1 MQRWIEDLEDNEW
14 GYIRTKTPFMAKK
27 DLYEISGHWQHYRDG
42 MFVIGDPE
50 DPEVMAL
57 RPMTCPFQYFVYKS
71 SPKSYRDLPK
81 RYSETSTLFRNE
93 DSGEMHGLTRVRQ
106 FTISEGHLIVRP
118 DQMVEEFKKCLA
130 LAKYCLTTLGLQ
142 DDVTYHLSKWDPAN
156 TKKYIGTAAEW
167 EDSQQHI
174 RDILNE
180 LGIPFV
186 EDDDEAAFYGPKVDI
201 NAKNVY
207 GKEDTMI
214 TVQWDALL
222 APRYDMFYIDQNGN
236 KVRPNVIHRTSIGC
250 YERTLAWLIEKY
262 EGALPTWL
270 MPEQVRVLPIS
281 EKFMNY
287 ANAVNAELVKAG
299 VRSSVDERAEKI
311 GYKLRDLRLQRIPY
325 ALIVGQKEQDENVV
339 SVWNRKAGD
348 KGATKLADFIAE
360 IKEDIDTKALS
371 PRA

>member
-1 MQRWIEDLEDNEW
+1 MGPR
-14 GYIRTKTPFMAKK
+14 
-27 DLYEISGHWQHYRDG
+27 QH
-42 MFVIGDPE
+42 
-50 DPEVMAL
+50 L
-57 RPMTCPFQYFVYKS
+57 
-71 SPKSYRDLPK
+71 
-81 RYSETSTLFRNE
+81 
-93 DSGEMHGLTRVRQ
+93 
-106 FTISEGHLIVRP
+106 
-118 DQMVEEFKKCLA
+118 
-130 LAKYCLTTLGLQ
+130 
-142 DDVTYHLSKWDPAN
+142 
-156 TKKYIGTAAEW
+156 KYIGTAEEW
-167 EDSQQHI
+167 EASQQHI

-180 LGIPFV
+180 LNIPFV

-281 EKFMNY
+281 EKFMDY
-287 ANAVNAELVKAG
+287 ANAVNDELKKAG
-299 VRSSVDERAEKI
+299 VRTSVDERAEKI

-325 ALIVGQKEQDENVV
+325 ALIVGQKEADEGLV
-339 SVWNRKAGD
+339 SVWNRKARD
-348 KGATKLADFIAE
+348 KGAAKLADFIAE

-371 PRA
+371 PKA